1 MVCITKFAPLDTWQ
15 QFQNELSSELPP
27 DSLERAIEVLRN
39 IGGYNSPKDIYDMT
53 PSIREMLESVA
64 PTMRLTMS
72 FRMAKEAD
80 DTTDN
85 WNVDDGIVVVGA
97 ESMYVTDSA
106 RTAKVRTFT
115 LDDLRQLVVIIHND
129 EPETWISFG
138 NVFSGWASVRQ
149 QFAYVAEWMKD
160 ELGGFI
166 LCPPSAEMLERVAD
180 PVKKKWSRF
189 QPAVYILWQ
198 GYIDPHGSL
207 DSIKDAIRRETGID
221 RAFLRLTH
229 KGKHVPREEKLAEL
243 LKRLAVDSIPALHHN
258 NKPYFQLDIHHR
270 DITSLP
276 VVSFDGD
283 VGIVEVHDGTQ
294 VRVNMKDFPHFIPG
308 LHLHKKPR
316 Y

>member
-1 MVCITKFAPLDTWQ
+1 MDCITRVAPLDTWQ
-15 QFQNELSSELPP
+15 QFQSELSSELSP
-27 DSLERAIEVLRN
+27 DSLEGVVGVLRHM
-39 IGGYNSPKDIYDMT
+39 GYNSPKDIRDMT
-53 PSIREMLESVA
+53 PSTREKLESVA

-72 FRMAKEAD
+72 FRMVKEAD

-97 ESMYVTDSA
+97 ESMYVIDSA

-149 QFAYVAEWMKD
+149 QFAYVAEWMQD

-166 LCPPSAEMLERVAD
+166 LCPPSPEMLERVAD

-207 DSIKDAIRRETGID
+207 DSIKDAIGRETGID

-229 KGKHVPREEKLAEL
+229 KGKHVPREEKVAEL
-243 LKRLAVDSIPALHHN
+243 LNRLALDSIPALHHN

-270 DITSLP
+270 DIASLP
-276 VVSFDGD
+276 VVSSDGD

-308 LHLHKKPR
+308 LHLRKKPR

>member
-1 MVCITKFAPLDTWQ
+1 MD
-15 QFQNELSSELPP
+15 
-27 DSLERAIEVLRN
+27 
-39 IGGYNSPKDIYDMT
+39 
-53 PSIREMLESVA
+53 
-64 PTMRLTMS
+64 
-72 FRMAKEAD
+72 
-80 DTTDN
+80 
-85 WNVDDGIVVVGA
+85 
-97 ESMYVTDSA
+97 
-106 RTAKVRTFT
+106 
-115 LDDLRQLVVIIHND
+115 
-129 EPETWISFG
+129 
-138 NVFSGWASVRQ
+138 
-149 QFAYVAEWMKD
+149 D

-166 LCPPSAEMLERVAD
+166 LCPPSAEMLERVAE
-180 PVKKKWSRF
+180 PVKKTWSRF

-198 GYIDPHGSL
+198 GYVDPDVSL

-229 KGKHVPREEKLAEL
+229 KGKHVPREEKLDEL

-270 DITSLP
+270 DIASLP
-276 VVSFDGD
+276 VVSSDGD